1 MACHG
6 KYVGLLGHGMR
17 KLPYWHGSAF
27 FVLFL
32 MLGLSAAYHPVII
45 SGWSR
50 IQGDVGDTRVMNHVL
65 EHSYRWLV
73 KNPQHSNFWSPPIF
87 FPALNT
93 AAYQDILL
101 GSAPIYW
108 LFRLLG
114 SRPDTAFQL
123 WVPAVLTLNYVAA
136 VWLFRFIMNLSIPAS
151 IAGAYLF
158 AFAGMR
164 ISQCGHQQLFPQF
177 FSMMAVICLFK
188 IFEHSD
194 VDEDSTLKRRG
205 VWIFMF
211 AASVVLQFYAGFY
224 LGWFFC
230 LGLLLCFAVALG
242 HGETRQRIVQT
253 ALENSWMI
261 VLALF
266 LSGLALSWMG
276 YHYIEAFTQTG
287 SRTWEEAATMVPRWK
302 SWLDMGPGNW
312 LFGRL
317 RHYIAFS
324 DLPMEH
330 EHRIG
335 LGIVTLVMCAAGFRL
350 MVKSRWGMVV
360 SISTAVVLI
369 VAFMYP
375 PDWSPWKLVWGLVP
389 GAGAIRAVSRIAL
402 LLLIPFSMAVAL
414 FINGMRA
421 TAPAV
426 LLLMVLCLE
435 QVQTTSA
442 FDKYLVRRQ
451 VMSLVN
457 RIPRETKAFY
467 YAPCPS
473 PYRQPM
479 PFWKYQI
486 DAMWA
491 QMVSG
496 VPTING
502 YSANCPKGWE
512 PLENLIQIG
521 NLNSA
526 RIRANVVRWAKLN
539 GIPPDEISIVSL
551 SDECNH
557 VHLDIGT
564 AEVRPFLGSGW
575 SGDEKNEHFSFV
587 WTVGR
592 EATLKVPLEPNR
604 DYAMKIAAG
613 PYDLPER
620 RQEVCVR
627 LNGHTLTRFTMNQG
641 IQTYRIDLPSRFVKN
656 LNRIQFTFAY
666 AASPASL
673 GKGSDTRDLSVLFRE
688 ICFSV
693 SRERREG
700 TMEEPG
706 SQTIPAKKES
716 QRFSLGNPIP
726 MRIHDAEQSEQ

>member
-1 MACHG
+1 MKRHRIPTDSIICVFLFA
-6 KYVGLLGHGMR
+6 GLL
-17 KLPYWHGSAF
+17 A
-27 FVLFL
+27 LFHPTVFSGLTL
-32 MLGLSAAYHPVII
+32 MQTDP
-45 SGWSR
+45 
-50 IQGDVGDTRVMNHVL
+50 GDTRFNNYVL
-65 EHSYRWLV
+65 EHGFQWISG
-73 KNPQHSNFWSPPIF
+73 NPIHSSFWDPPIF
-87 FPALNT
+87 YPATNT
-93 AAYQDILL
+93 AAYSDILL
-101 GSAPIYW
+101 AAAPPYW

-114 SRPDTAFQL
+114 LQPGTAFQF
-123 WVPAVLTLNYVAA
+123 WMPAVLTLNYVAA
-136 VWLFRFIMNLSIPAS
+136 LWLFRFIMNLSVAAS

-158 AFAGMR
+158 AFAGIR
-164 ISQCGHQQLFPQF
+164 ISQCGHQQLLPQF
-177 FSMMAVICLFK
+177 FSMIAVICLFK

-194 VDEDSTLKRRG
+194 EDADSTSKRSG
-205 VWIFMF
+205 IWILMF
-211 AASVVLQFYAGFY
+211 AASVVLQLYAGFY

-230 LGLLLCFAVALG
+230 FGLLVCFVVALG

-253 ALENSWMI
+253 ALDNSWTI
-261 VLALF
+261 VLGLL
-266 LSGLALSWMG
+266 LSGVALSWMA
-276 YHYIEAFTQTG
+276 YHYLEAFTQAG

-302 SWLDMGPGNW
+302 SWLNMGPDNW

-335 LGIVTLVMCAAGFRL
+335 LGIATLVMCAAGFR
-350 MVKSRWGMVV
+350 MMMKSKWGMIV
-360 SISTAVVLI
+360 SISTGVVLI

-426 LLLMVLCLE
+426 LVLMILCLE
-435 QVQTTSA
+435 QIQTTPA
-442 FDKYLVRRQ
+442 FDKHLVRRQ
-451 VMSLVN
+451 VMSIVN

-473 PYRQPM
+473 PCESQLSI
-479 PFWKYQI
+479 WKYQI

-491 QMVSG
+491 QMVSE
-496 VPTING
+496 VPTVNG
-502 YSANCPKGWE
+502 YSGHFPKGWK
-512 PLENLIQIG
+512 PLWNLIQTG
-521 NLNSA
+521 NTHPV
-526 RIRANVVRWAKLN
+526 RIRENVVRWARLN

-551 SDECNH
+551 SDESNQL
-557 VHLDIGT
+557 HLDIGT
-564 AEVRPFLGSGW
+564 AEARAFLGSGW
-575 SGDEKNEHFSFV
+575 SGDEKTEHFSFV
-587 WTVGR
+587 WAVGR
-592 EATLKVPLEPNR
+592 EATLKVPLEP
-604 DYAMKIAAG
+604 DTKYAMRIAAR

-673 GKGSDTRDLSVLFRE
+673 GKGSDTRDLSVLFRD

-693 SRERREG
+693 SRR
-700 TMEEPG
+700 
-706 SQTIPAKKES
+706 
-716 QRFSLGNPIP
+716 QRKGNVDGIGDQRTPVKTGPHRSLLA
-726 MRIHDAEQSEQ
+726 M